1 MSICAGR
8 SSAKIQHALAL
19 AGVVESLD
27 RATWGRKRLRSNT
40 MYPTK
45 QIVGWRCARKPFLH
59 SMASASQGWG
69 EPACWQIQ
77 WTDEENTDENAEN
90 AAHQVPPP
98 SQPPKNAANQ
108 VPPPAADR
116 RRKCI
121 ISACTFFGNHLAHHI
136 GRKHVPLNIREDQV
150 QFFANLAWNASLSS
164 ARLDRPGERPKRIC
178 PVDGCGF
185 ITPYLGSHLA
195 NTPTGCLRARPSI
208 RSILLPA
215 ESLWSRKWKWTMQPM
230 DHHHLQDHHH
240 RHLHHRHLHH
250 HKHLH
255 QQQHH
260 PPLYKLILVTWT
272 LLLWFNWPIWC
283 RHISFREIKC

>member
-1 MSICAGR
+1 MTASIRWIQTSVFIFWPRLIPWKAQPPRMSICTGR

-27 RATWGRKRLRSNT
+27 RATWGRKRLHSNT

-69 EPACWQIQ
+69 EHACWQIQ
-77 WTDEENTDENAEN
+77 WTDEENTDENAENAEN

-150 QFFANLAWNASLSS
+150 QFW
-164 ARLDRPGERPKRIC
+164 PG
-178 PVDGCGF
+178 
-185 ITPYLGSHLA
+185 
-195 NTPTGCLRARPSI
+195 
-208 RSILLPA
+208 
-215 ESLWSRKWKWTMQPM
+215 M
-230 DHHHLQDHHH
+230 HH
-240 RHLHHRHLHH
+240 RALLNWTG
-250 HKHLH
+250 
-255 QQQHH
+255 
-260 PPLYKLILVTWT
+260 LVDAPKGSAQWMAVG
-272 LLLWFNWPIWC
+272 
-283 RHISFREIKC
+283 S

>member
-1 MSICAGR
+1 MECVNCFR
-8 SSAKIQHALAL
+8 LQSSPPPSQAPINELPPPPPAN
-19 AGVVESLD
+19 
-27 RATWGRKRLRSNT
+27 ATN
-40 MYPTK
+40 
-45 QIVGWRCARKPFLH
+45 
-59 SMASASQGWG
+59 
-69 EPACWQIQ
+69 
-77 WTDEENTDENAEN
+77 
-90 AAHQVPPP
+90 HQVPPP
-98 SQPPKNAANQ
+98 SSKPPKNAANQ

-121 ISACTFFGNHLAHHI
+121 VLACTFFGNHLAHHI

-150 QFFANLAWNASLSS
+150 QFFANLAWNASSSS

-215 ESLWSRKWKWTMQPM
+215 ESLWSRKWKWTMRPL
-230 DHHHLQDHHH
+230 DHHHLQDH
-240 RHLHHRHLHH
+240 HHRHLHH

-260 PPLYKLILVTWT
+260 PPLYKLILVT
-272 LLLWFNWPIWC
+272 
-283 RHISFREIKC
+283 